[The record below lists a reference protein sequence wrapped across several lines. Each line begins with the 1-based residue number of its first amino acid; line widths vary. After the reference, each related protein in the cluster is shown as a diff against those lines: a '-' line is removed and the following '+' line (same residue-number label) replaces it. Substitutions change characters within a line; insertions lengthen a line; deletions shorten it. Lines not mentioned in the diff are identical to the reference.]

1 MISGFGISRFDL
13 IMCISETVDMVSP
26 ALSGHH
32 KQVAYLAA
40 RIAGAHGLDAAAQ
53 RACLMAG
60 ALHDLGGM
68 STADRLAV
76 LDFDAEGVE
85 GHARIGARLL
95 GTCHLLQE
103 VAPIVEHHHTAWV
116 TRERQGRPPL
126 EAHVLHLADRVAVLV
141 DRERTILSQVP
152 GILERVRAEA
162 GRLLHPELVASLERM
177 AHQESLWLDLVS
189 PTLGGEVRR
198 RLGGEIIQLD
208 IQGLLELAAFF
219 ARLIDFRSHFTASH
233 SQGVASVAELLARY
247 AGFSPREQMMMRAA
261 GLLHDLGKLAVP
273 TEVLEKPGRLTAA
286 EFSLMRAHTYS
297 TWRAL
302 RPIGDIETIAQWAA
316 HHHERLD
323 GSGYPFHIGGADL
336 SLGSRI
342 MAVADVFV
350 ALTEDRPYREG
361 METGRALE
369 ILGEMADHGALD
381 PRLVKLAKGLQ
392 DQLQLARME
401 AQESAEREYRELLGG

>member
-152 GILERVRAEA
+152 G
-162 GRLLHPELVASLERM
+162 
-177 AHQESLWLDLVS
+177 
-189 PTLGGEVRR
+189 
-198 RLGGEIIQLD
+198 
-208 IQGLLELAAFF
+208 LLEFAAFF

-392 DQLQLARME
+392 DQLQLVRME